1 MAGMTGK
8 SLANTYGDLLYI
20 DNSNNGLTSLKQVL
34 DGKGGGSSI
43 SLSADALRVRPSS
56 NSTNTCNVQNAG
68 GTNILKVD
76 TTNSNVLIGTTGTY
90 ANSNVTTF
98 GIRDASVTSGYHL
111 PMYCTPNMVDASSLA
126 LDFAILH
133 MGNGA
138 TPATTLTL
146 DSTSEAQLFLHAYF
160 VCPADI
166 TVDGFKYLLS
176 ADGSVTCNIYA
187 YRYTMVTSGSNGGN
201 LSAGAEVGSATSIAT
216 TDANR
221 MMYGTISADVDC
233 DSTKVILV
241 MVENTGSTTDV
252 TCKVDMRWHYR

>member
-34 DGKGGGSSI
+34 DGKGGGSAI

-56 NSTNTCNVQNAG
+56 NGTNTVQMQNAS
-68 GTNILKVD
+68 GTDILKVD

-90 ANSNVTTF
+90 ANSNMTTF
-98 GIRDASVTSGYHL
+98 GFRDISPTAGYHY
-111 PMYCTPNMVDASSLA
+111 PMFCMPNMVDASSLG
-126 LDFAILH
+126 LNMSILN

-146 DSTSEAQLFLHAYF
+146 DALGETQLFVATYF

-166 TVDGFKYLLS
+166 TVDGFKYLLA
-176 ADGSVTCNIYA
+176 ADGNVTANIYA

-201 LSAGAEVGSATSIAT
+201 LSAGAEIGSATSITT

-241 MVENTGSTTDV
+241 MVENTASTDDI

>member
-1 MAGMTGK
+1 ME
-8 SLANTYGDLLYI
+8 LAPVQVYR
-20 DNSNNGLTSLKQVL
+20 NNGLTSLKQVL

-56 NSTNTCNVQNAG
+56 NGTNTVQMQNAS
-68 GTNILKVD
+68 GTDILKVD

-90 ANSNVTTF
+90 ANSNITTF
-98 GIRDASVTSGYHL
+98 GCRDITPVAGYHL
-111 PMYCTPNMVDASSLA
+111 PMYCTPNMVDSASLA
-126 LDFAILH
+126 LDFGVLH
-133 MGNGA
+133 MGNDG
-138 TPATTLTL
+138 TPATSLTINNE
-146 DSTSEAQLFLHAYF
+146 STTEAQLFLPAYF

-176 ADGSVTCNIYA
+176 ADGNVTCNIYA
-187 YRYTMVTSGSNGGN
+187 YRYTMATTGATGGN
-201 LSAGAEVGSATSIAT
+201 LAAGAEIGSATSIGT
-216 TDANR
+216 TDAKR

-241 MVENTGSTTDV
+241 MIENTASTTDI